1 MTMALKLS
9 QLKEMGFPEAEER
22 LAEIRAEL
30 AKERALVASHTKQE
44 NPGKIRAL
52 RRTVA
57 RILTI
62 INEKK
67 KRESKKVK
75 TSLKEVK

>member
-1 MTMALKLS
+1 MMLKTRQIREMAV
-9 QLKEMGFPEAEER
+9 QEAEEK
-22 LAEIRAEL
+22 LLEMRAGL

-52 RRTVA
+52 RRAVA
-57 RILTI
+57 RILTV

-67 KRESKKVK
+67 KLQKEKKQK
-75 TSLKEVK
+75 PMEAK

>member
-1 MTMALKLS
+1 MALKIR
-9 QLKEMGFPEAEER
+9 QIREMAVQEAEEK
-22 LAEIRAEL
+22 LLEMRAEL

-57 RILTI
+57 KILTI
-62 INEKK
+62 VNEKK
-67 KRESKKVK
+67 HSANEKIKNRGKSK
-75 TSLKEVK
+75 